1 MVASEVF
8 PFSKTGGLADV
19 AAALPRALAR
29 LGHDVVIFT
38 PRYRGVREGR
48 VIHRGTVTL
57 GGYRRDYALHDVPL
71 GDHARV
77 LLVDCPALYDRP
89 ALYHE
94 HGVDYADNPL
104 RFAVLSAVAVDW
116 AATQSPGVNVL
127 HGHDWQ
133 AGLLPIFAR
142 RLPGV
147 ATVFTVH
154 NLAYQGTV
162 PKHWVND
169 LGLSWHDFHP
179 EGFEFHDH
187 LSFLKAG
194 LFHSAALTTV
204 SPTYAEEIQTPEAGG
219 RFDGVMRARRD
230 RLTGI
235 LNGVDDDEWNPETD
249 AHLPAHYSARDLAG
263 KALCAATLRQR
274 LQLPQPTAPGAVP
287 LIGIVSRMVEQKGFD
302 LLAQLRGELLSLG
315 AQFAVLGSGE
325 ARYEQF
331 WQSLAAEAPDRVS
344 VTLGYDEPLAHLI
357 EAGSDLFLMP
367 SRFEPCGLNQMYSL
381 RYGTVPVVRHVGG
394 LADSVTPYRDGQ
406 PSGTGFAFHPYS
418 AEALLASLRE
428 ALQVFRERPAE
439 WRLLQQR
446 GMALDLSWERSA
458 RAYVRV
464 YKGVLADR

>member
-29 LGHDVVIFT
+29 LGHDVVVFT
-38 PRYRGVREGR
+38 PRYRGCREGR
-48 VIHRGTVTL
+48 IVHRGAVTL
-57 GGYRRDYALHDVPL
+57 GRHRHDYALHEIPL
-71 GDHARV
+71 GDRARV
-77 LLVDCPALYDRP
+77 LLVDCPALYDRA

-104 RFAVLSAVAVDW
+104 RFAVLSAVAVEW
-116 AATQSPGVNVL
+116 AATQSPPVDVL

-133 AGLLPIFAR
+133 AGLLPVFAR
-142 RLPGV
+142 RLPAA

-179 EGFEFHDH
+179 EGFEFHDQ

-194 LFHSAALTTV
+194 LFFSQALTTV
-204 SPTYAEEIQTPEAGG
+204 SPTYAEEIQTAEAGEG
-219 RFDGVMRARRD
+219 FDGIVRARRD

-235 LNGVDDDEWNPETD
+235 LNGIDDEEWNPETD
-249 AHLPAHYSARDLAG
+249 VHLPARYSVRDLSG
-263 KALCAATLRQR
+263 KALCAAALRQQV
-274 LQLPQPTAPGAVP
+274 QLPTPASPDEVP
-287 LIGIVSRMVEQKGFD
+287 LIGLVSRMVEQKGFD
-302 LLAQLRGELLSLG
+302 LLAHLRGELLSLG

-325 ARYEQF
+325 ARFEQF
-331 WQSLAAEAPDRVS
+331 WQSLAAEAPERFS
-344 VTLGYDEPLAHLI
+344 VTLGFNEPLAHLI

-381 RYGTVPVVRHVGG
+381 RYGTVPVVRLVGG
-394 LADSVTPYRDGQ
+394 LADTVTPYRDGQ
-406 PSGTGFAFHPYS
+406 PGGTGFGFRPYT
-418 AEALLASLRE
+418 AEALLTTLRQ
-428 ALQVFRERPAE
+428 ALQVYRERPAE

-464 YKGVLADR
+464 YKGVLAPR